1 MAAGSSSSMPPP
13 KPVPAWLNSAAWAS
27 KPRSPVRSSYS
38 FKEIGTIQRDKSA
51 PPLAEIGAQE
61 DNHPSSSSGGTV
73 RGGGGGGGQQTD
85 ALNPARGNGL
95 EASSQQ
101 VKFYCF
107 LLYEHDGGFFF
118 FFKLFWHSYF
128 VTCGFVSPSS
138 LAQFE
143 ELPFLGK
150 NPVCCLKNFCHPWFQ
165 SIWISIVLRI
175 LLPCTG
181 NPSGSLSFC
190 HCYC

>member
-27 KPRSPVRSSYS
+27 KPRSLVRSSYS

-73 RGGGGGGGQQTD
+73 RGGGGAQQTD
-85 ALNPARGNGL
+85 ALNQARGNGL

-101 VKFYCF
+101 IWLNSNQATLSSAGSPQPLSPTLDENLDKSAASYDFWVT
-107 LLYEHDGGFFF
+107 
-118 FFKLFWHSYF
+118 LFNTEVHM
-128 VTCGFVSPSS
+128 
-138 LAQFE
+138 L
-143 ELPFLGK
+143 
-150 NPVCCLKNFCHPWFQ
+150 
-165 SIWISIVLRI
+165 
-175 LLPCTG
+175 
-181 NPSGSLSFC
+181 
-190 HCYC
+190 

>member
-1 MAAGSSSSMPPP
+1 MPPP

-73 RGGGGGGGQQTD
+73 RGGGGGTQQTD
-85 ALNPARGNGL
+85 ALNQARGNGL
-95 EASSQQ
+95 EASSQK

-107 LLYEHDGGFFF
+107 LLYEHDGGFCFF
-118 FFKLFWHSYF
+118 FLNYF
-128 VTCGFVSPSS
+128 GT
-138 LAQFE
+138 L
-143 ELPFLGK
+143 
-150 NPVCCLKNFCHPWFQ
+150 
-165 SIWISIVLRI
+165 I
-175 LLPCTG
+175 L
-181 NPSGSLSFC
+181 
-190 HCYC
+190 